1 MNFEEIILDACKSI
15 AAATGALIKAA
26 SRAQRELVLSGKI
39 TSRPKAAS
47 DDGQWSEGLISA
59 ARLVAASTHSLCE
72 AANSLVL
79 GHSSEEKLI
88 ASAKQ
93 VAASTAQLLVAC
105 KVKADPNSEAT
116 KRLQEAGNKVKKATD
131 SLVRAAQQAIEQEE
145 ERTLL
150 LKVRPVQSIVQDLQ
164 IREKILRLE
173 NELSRARE
181 EQAFIYKAKANLSG
195 QSDNEGNLSG

>member
-26 SRAQRELVLSGKI
+26 SKAQRELVEAGKI
-39 TSRPKAAS
+39 KSRPNAMS

-72 AANSLVL
+72 AANSLVQ
-79 GHSSEEKLI
+79 GNSSEEKLI

-131 SLVRAAQQAIEQEE
+131 NLVRAAQQAIEQEE

-173 NELSRARE
+173 HELNKARE
-181 EQAFIYKAKANLSG
+181 EQAYMNKAKANLSG